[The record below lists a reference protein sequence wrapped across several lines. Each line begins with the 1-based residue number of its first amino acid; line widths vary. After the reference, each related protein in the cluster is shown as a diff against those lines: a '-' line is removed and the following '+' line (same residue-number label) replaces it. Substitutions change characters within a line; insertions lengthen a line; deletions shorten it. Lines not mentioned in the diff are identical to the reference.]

1 MVQILTPFRN
11 NGQLEDVKQIWL
23 LFYFYEI
30 AKLIFFIY
38 SRQHELE
45 FKTLKMKW
53 RRLKYLDV
61 FKIKNAHTIILVAA
75 CLHNFGLTH
84 VADCDDG
91 VYAEFDDEDDDNL
104 AYEFEIDEEEQ
115 MGNEKRQ
122 FLPNQMRAQ

>member
-1 MVQILTPFRN
+1 
-11 NGQLEDVKQIWL
+11 
-23 LFYFYEI
+23 
-30 AKLIFFIY
+30 
-38 SRQHELE
+38 
-45 FKTLKMKW
+45 MKW

-115 MGNEKRQ
+115 KGIAKRQ
-122 FLPNQMRAQ
+122 FLANQMRAQ